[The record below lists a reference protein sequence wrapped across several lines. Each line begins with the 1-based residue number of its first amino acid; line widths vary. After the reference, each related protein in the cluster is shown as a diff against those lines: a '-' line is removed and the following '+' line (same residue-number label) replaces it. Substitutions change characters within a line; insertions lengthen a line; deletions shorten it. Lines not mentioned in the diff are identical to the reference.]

1 MLTKFFGCCIIILVS
16 WANNPNIAKLVSWA
30 NNPNIAKMHFLPK
43 KPKAK
48 LKPLKINYLF
58 TLLAQL
64 AKAFDAAPRPKG
76 SAYEAKGGIKSKGP
90 GFPETKKT

>member
-1 MLTKFFGCCIIILVS
+1 MAKLKQKKNKSAFLLTKLFSCCIIILVS
-16 WANNPNIAKLVSWA
+16 WAINL
-30 NNPNIAKMHFLPK
+30 NIAKMHFLPK

-64 AKAFDAAPRPKG
+64 RA
-76 SAYEAKGGIKSKGP
+76 
-90 GFPETKKT
+90 